1 MSGSLTLP
9 CAFCTIRYPNW
20 GRVSRL
26 RRGRSPV
33 RVASIGD
40 LIGLKRDAGR
50 PQDLADAEALAHIA
64 RIRGDA

>member
-1 MSGSLTLP
+1 MVDLFLD
-9 CAFCTIRYPNW
+9 YPAPFKELWN
-20 GRVSRL
+20 RSELAML
-26 RRGRSPV
+26 RGVPV

-40 LIGLKRDAGR
+40 LIGLKHDAGR